1 MSRSEFWNSSI
12 SIALHAL
19 VSLLILGIGAP
30 AQGAGPRSASM
41 DLSATCEFV
50 ANAQAV
56 DPQGFSGS
64 ALLVAGVVT
73 GGSGTSAVADHLC
86 GGVTIALEEQG
97 KGPWTALVQVSADPA
112 ADGSFSQLVPLCDLV
127 TQNPDARVARAVVS
141 VLVSGS
147 SCADGTTQTLVT
159 RCTDASMRGNRP
171 AVNLPSPS
179 TLDAMCA
186 DANI

>member
-1 MSRSEFWNSSI
+1 MSRSDVFKSSI

-19 VSLLILGIGAP
+19 LTLLVLGIGVSAK
-30 AQGAGPRSASM
+30 GAGPGSGNM

-50 ANAQAV
+50 EDAHTV

-64 ALLVAGVVT
+64 AILVRGTVAGM
-73 GGSGTSAVADHLC
+73 SAANQLC
-86 GGVTIALEEQG
+86 GGITIALEQQG
-97 KGPWTALVQVSADPA
+97 KGPWTPLIQVSADPA
-112 ADGSFSQLVPLCDLV
+112 ADGSFSQLVPLCDVV

-141 VLVSGS
+141 VLVSGT
-147 SCADGTTQTLVT
+147 SCTDGSTQTLVA
-159 RCTDASMRGNRP
+159 RCTDSLARGNRP
-171 AVNLPSPS
+171 AVNLPASS

>member
-1 MSRSEFWNSSI
+1 
-12 SIALHAL
+12 
-19 VSLLILGIGAP
+19 
-30 AQGAGPRSASM
+30 M

-50 ANAQAV
+50 ENAQAV

-64 ALLVAGVVT
+64 ALLVTGAVT
-73 GGSGTSAVADHLC
+73 GGSGTSVTDQLC
-86 GGVTIALEEQG
+86 GGITIALEEQG

-112 ADGSFSQLVPLCDLV
+112 ADGSFSQLVPLCDIV

-141 VLVSGS
+141 VLVSGT
-147 SCADGTTQTLVT
+147 SCADGTTQTLVA
-159 RCTDASMRGNRP
+159 RCTDASMRGKRP
-171 AVNLPSPS
+171 AVNLPSSS